1 MAEEVGFEPTVA
13 CTTTV
18 FETVLFG
25 RSSTLPSV
33 DAIGTDHPEC
43 PRKPLHCL
51 TCSLAHMSEKEPPAE
66 LSATIPTRKRADGR
80 ETIARLLEA
89 GEKEMETFGYMKF
102 NLDRIIATTGISRG
116 SIYHH
121 FGDRDGLIAAV
132 ETEYLLKRFDA
143 GMADL
148 EVALD
153 AAKTGEEAFTLVQLG
168 ISFSGAE
175 RQRALR
181 WRRISTLA
189 SARSADSIY
198 KSLQESQ
205 KRGTPSLARM
215 LDKLRD
221 RGLCEPTVPTL
232 GLAYLIQSI
241 LIGRILVDIVEDP
254 EADAAWEIA
263 VIEGLRYMLGPKE
276 SPK

>member
-1 MAEEVGFEPTVA
+1 MIGVFSTTCNLALMTTQEPSAVNA
-13 CTTTV
+13 
-18 FETVLFG
+18 
-25 RSSTLPSV
+25 
-33 DAIGTDHPEC
+33 A
-43 PRKPLHCL
+43 
-51 TCSLAHMSEKEPPAE
+51 PA
-66 LSATIPTRKRADGR
+66 RKRSDGR
-80 ETIARLLEA
+80 ETVARLLKA
-89 GEKEMETFGYMKF
+89 GEEEMETYGYMKF
-102 NLDRIIATTGISRG
+102 NLDRIIATTGISRS

-153 AAKTGEEAFTLVQLG
+153 SAKTGEEAFALVQLG
-168 ISFSGAE
+168 IAFSGAE
-175 RQRALR
+175 KQRALR

-189 SARSADSIY
+189 SARSAASIY
-198 KSLQESQ
+198 ASLQESQ

-215 LDKLRD
+215 LDKLTE
-221 RGLCEPTVPTL
+221 RGLCAPTVPTL

-254 EADAAWEIA
+254 EADAAWETA
-263 VIEGLRYMLGPKE
+263 VIEGLRHMLGPQNPQK
-276 SPK
+276 